1 MCKLLLLNIKNVI
14 VYNIL
19 TECTSTSIH
28 MDWNPKLRTYS
39 IIENLKQ
46 KHFKF
51 LMRGIKKV
59 HIFFI
64 IRYSKVQ
71 KFLNFE
77 KCLLVIFPWAGK
89 FTTKTIFPLIRRI
102 LHKKDFH
109 KKDFSLF
116 Q

>member
-46 KHFKF
+46 KYFKF
-51 LMRGIKKV
+51 LMRGIKKS
-59 HIFFI
+59 HSFFLLD
-64 IRYSKVQ
+64 IRKCR
-71 KFLNFE
+71 NF
-77 KCLLVIFPWAGK
+77 
-89 FTTKTIFPLIRRI
+89 
-102 LHKKDFH
+102 
-109 KKDFSLF
+109 
-116 Q
+116 